1 MGFLSSQGKKS
12 HLFVVILFCFDYTC
26 CVEKPTVILN
36 TVAFSQA
43 VVLFCIVSSLFNL
56 FFKKNDIQCFLNI
69 FTPSS
74 FQILLTLLCTMFFF
88 FNPQNTFC
96 LLMQFCIWGLL
107 LNMINLVD
115 MAPLRRTEYPP
126 SSSLVWGKASYLH
139 LSPCRNFI

>member
-1 MGFLSSQGKKS
+1 MALTACRSIVFLIKIWFSFLFFNVILSYVCNSRLKWVSSHHKGKKS
-12 HLFVVILFCFDYTC
+12 HLFVVILFCFGYTC

-74 FQILLTLLCTMFFF
+74 FQILLTLLCTIFF

-96 LLMQFCIWGLL
+96 LLM
-107 LNMINLVD
+107 
-115 MAPLRRTEYPP
+115 
-126 SSSLVWGKASYLH
+126 
-139 LSPCRNFI
+139 